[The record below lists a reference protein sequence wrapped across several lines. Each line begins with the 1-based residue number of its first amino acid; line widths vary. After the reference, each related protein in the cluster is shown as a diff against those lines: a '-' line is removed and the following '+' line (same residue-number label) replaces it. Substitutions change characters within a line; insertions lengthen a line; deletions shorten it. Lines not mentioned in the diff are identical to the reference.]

1 MGEQE
6 IKRLALVMLMRH
18 LFSGVRTTGE
28 GIIMIRDTEYKEFW
42 EQEENQRL
50 LLEKDRGGLSRS
62 DVSHQNS
69 LF

>member
-18 LFSGVRTTGE
+18 LFSGVRTTRE

-62 DVSHQNS
+62 DVSHQNP